1 MRKAILAGAS
11 LVVAALATG
20 PVAAPALAAP
30 AEPAPG
36 KADASCEARLFADE
50 VTVRDLGPDGIAA
63 DGWSVHCSADSQVRV
78 VIDYVTGRHV
88 TSAANV
94 AAGDQWQGLDLTP
107 SPDRRGTNAVV
118 SVYEGRELL
127 TQEAINWD

>member
-1 MRKAILAGAS
+1 MRKAILAGTS
-11 LVVAALATG
+11 LVVAALAAG

-30 AEPAPG
+30 G
-36 KADASCEARLFADE
+36 KADTSCEARLFADE
-50 VTVRDLGPDGIAA
+50 VTVRDLGPNGIAA

-78 VIDYVTGRHV
+78 DIDYVTGRHV

-107 SPDRRGTNAVV
+107 SPDGRGTNAVV